1 MGTFETIN
9 PRSSS
14 THHPLMEDNITSSL
28 TMMPSSRAREN
39 LRSPVHARNVA
50 VPVVRAVSR
59 ARALTSG
66 GQSGPGLL
74 VTWSRVTQRVLS
86 QPSPRD
92 TCHKCADTGAVMN
105 WGSV

>member
-14 THHPLMEDNITSSL
+14 THHLLLEDNITSSL
-28 TMMPSSRAREN
+28 TMMPSSGKCPQP
-39 LRSPVHARNVA
+39 SVHARSVA
-50 VPVVRAVSR
+50 VAVVRAVSR

-74 VTWSRVTQRVLS
+74 VTWSRVTQRSIVTTLA
-86 QPSPRD
+86 
-92 TCHKCADTGAVMN
+92 T
-105 WGSV
+105 